1 MKYAEARALLDRL
14 PRLEVKPGLERIR
27 RLLDHLGH
35 PEETFPS
42 IHIAGTN
49 GKGSVA
55 AMLSSILHE
64 AGYRTGCFTSPDVV
78 DFRDRIRIDGGWISE
93 EALASAVERL
103 LPVLVDSDDPP
114 TLFEALTAV
123 AFDDFAGSG
132 VDIAV
137 VEVGLGGRFD
147 ATNVV
152 RPLLTIL
159 TNVDRDHL
167 ALLGDSLEQIAWEKA
182 GIAKPDV
189 PFLIG
194 DLSAAVRSVVV
205 EECRRVKARIMT
217 GELPGVERENFNWER
232 ATYWIHGG
240 KELPDRV
247 HLSLLGSYQ
256 AENLRLVLA
265 AVEILRKVDWGI
277 PNDAITRGLAT
288 VEWPCRFE
296 VVRRDPTVVLD
307 GAHNPAGVKALSTDI
322 VRLVPDICRRHLLCG
337 ILADK
342 EVEAIGRTLFPL
354 FDRITFTRSKSPRA
368 ASVEQLAKI
377 ASTLDVSSRGTTS
390 VEEGLRVALE
400 RLIPQDTLFVTGSLT
415 VAREAR
421 PLLRE
426 AVCRH

>member
-1 MKYAEARALLDRL
+1 MDYAEARALLDRL
-14 PRLEVKPGLERIR
+14 PSLEVKPGLKRIR
-27 RLLDHLGH
+27 RLLDHLSH
-35 PEETFPS
+35 PETTFPS
-42 IHIAGTN
+42 IHITGTN

-55 AMLSSILHE
+55 TMLSSILHE

-78 DFRDRIRIDGGWISE
+78 DFRDRIRVDEDWISE
-93 EALASAVERL
+93 ETFALTVEKLRS
-103 LPVLVDSDDPP
+103 VLGDSDDPP
-114 TLFEALTAV
+114 TLFETLTAI
-123 AFDDFAGSG
+123 AFDDFAGSD

-152 RPLLTIL
+152 QPLLTIL
-159 TNVDRDHL
+159 TNVERDHL
-167 ALLGDSLEQIAWEKA
+167 ALLGHSLEQIAWEKA
-182 GIAKPDV
+182 GIAKPGV

-194 DLSAAVRSVVV
+194 DLPLTVRAVVAG
-205 EECRRVKARIMT
+205 ECRRVNARIMAD
-217 GELPGVERENFNWER
+217 ELPGVQQENFNLEG
-232 ATYWIHGG
+232 ATYRIYDG
-240 KELPDRV
+240 KELPDRI

-265 AVEILRKVDWGI
+265 AVEILRKVDWSITNG
-277 PNDAITRGLAT
+277 AITRGLTT

-368 ASVEQLAKI
+368 AAVEQLAKI
-377 ASTLDVSSRGTTS
+377 ASTLDVSSRCTTS

-421 PLLRE
+421 PLFRE
-426 AVCRH
+426 VACQH